1 MTRYFALI
9 CFFSLYTVSWSFQVL
24 PESSTSAYEKA
35 IITSQIEATIIPDDH
50 LKYSPIISCKNSKI
64 GYGIDLNSISSS
76 SSVGVQS
83 TVLRAK
89 HYFENA
95 IDTKPITPSLFELGV
110 TNKLIPPRR
119 NFTARTFTGLDDMP
133 TEYWYD
139 NRIHT

>member
-9 CFFSLYTVSWSFQVL
+9 CFFSFSTEAWAFQVL
-24 PESSTSAYEKA
+24 PASSTSAYEKA
-35 IITSQIEATIIPDDH
+35 IIASQTEATIIPDDH
-50 LKYSPIISCKNSKI
+50 LKYSPLISCANSEM
-64 GYGIDLNSISSS
+64 GNYIDLNSIPSS

-83 TVLRAK
+83 SVLRAK
-89 HYFENA
+89 HYFENVVD
-95 IDTKPITPSLFELGV
+95 IKPITPSLFELGV

-119 NFTARTFTGLDDMP
+119 DFTPRTFTGLDNMP